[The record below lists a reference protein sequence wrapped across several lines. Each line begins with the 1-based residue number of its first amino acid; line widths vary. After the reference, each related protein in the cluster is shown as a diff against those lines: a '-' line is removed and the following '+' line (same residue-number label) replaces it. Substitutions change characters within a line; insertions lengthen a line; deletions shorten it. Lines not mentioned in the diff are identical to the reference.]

1 MTKKAYL
8 PAAMLLLAIVPCI
21 VSAQVSS
28 DLQTV
33 LIDQTPYPAEPGGNV
48 DIEVSLQNNGFA
60 EATNL
65 AVEIMPSSPFSLVK
79 GDKIK
84 KYPAVGARSTVKL
97 TYTLLVDDSA
107 LAGDYNLEFRLYN
120 PVTPGIFQKKE
131 IELTVLG
138 ETKIIVDRVET
149 TPSVIEPGGSAA
161 IHVTLKNVGTGDAR
175 QLGAV
180 MESSSEELVPV
191 LSGGLAYLGDF
202 NAGEE
207 KTLDFMFSIDP
218 DADQDTYLT
227 TLTLSYKDEN
237 NQANTETFSLGIPVS
252 GNIRFEVVTIEP
264 SFSRGTI
271 EIEVANKGTGDAQS
285 VEARLVIDGETVGI
299 DYLSQLKATK
309 KTTFSFPLALSGD
322 AELVITYTEPGLSQ
336 KTINK
341 DLGPLN
347 VTAPGGDGSTT
358 IIFIIAIAVIGYFVW
373 RRYFRKKKRQ

>member
-1 MTKKAYL
+1 MMKKVYL
-8 PAAMLLLAIVPCI
+8 SAIMLLLVMVPCI

-28 DLQTV
+28 DLETV
-33 LIDQTPYPAEPGGNV
+33 LIGQTPYPAEPGGNV

-60 EATNL
+60 EATDV

-84 KYPAVGARSTVKL
+84 TYPAIGARSTVKL

-107 LAGDYNLEFRLYN
+107 LAGDYDLEFRLYN
-120 PVTPGIFQKKE
+120 PLTPEIFQKKE

-175 QLGAV
+175 QFEAV
-180 MESSSEELVPV
+180 MESSAEELVPV
-191 LSGGLAYLGDF
+191 LSGGLAYVGDF

-227 TLTLSYKDEN
+227 SLTLSYKDDN

-271 EIEVANKGTGDAQS
+271 NIEVANKGTGDAQS
-285 VEARLVIDGETVGI
+285 VEAKLVVNGEAVGV

-309 KTTFSFPLALSGD
+309 KTTFSFPLVLSGN
-322 AELVITYTEPGLSQ
+322 AELVITYTEPGLVQ

-347 VTAPGGDGSTT
+347 IAAPGGDSSST

-373 RRYFRKKKRQ
+373 RTYFRKKKRQ